1 MFLIRPFIVT
11 GLALFL
17 VSWLV
22 PVIQFAN
29 LWTLLGAA
37 IVLTLLQL
45 VVEPALNILLL
56 PINIITL
63 GLFSCVINAFILWLA
78 AVMVPGFVIVPLILF
93 GIQLGWFMTLIICSF
108 FIGLAQSLVRT
119 FIP

>member
-1 MFLIRPFIVT
+1 MIRPFIVT

-22 PVIQFAN
+22 PVIQFADM
-29 LWTLLGAA
+29 WTLLGATV
-37 IVLTLLQL
+37 VLTLLQL
-45 VVEPALNILLL
+45 VVEPVLKLLLL

-78 AVMVPGFVIVPLILF
+78 AVMVPGFVIVPLVIM
-93 GIQLGWFMTLIICSF
+93 GVQLGWFLTLVICSF
-108 FIGLAQSLVRT
+108 FIGLAQSLMRT